1 MILLVSD
8 LGHKDKPVVF
18 INFAIYYI
26 QNDMDK
32 LGNEKKLIGEYVDNI
47 AADTYVWYDAQWKH
61 DDMEHQHRSFQL
73 NYITEGYQY
82 FHIDKKIYLV
92 PQNHIIWIPSAKPHK
107 TTTESSSV
115 NLMSVLFKEVPKEDF
130 FMNTHVFPAPAVLKE
145 MLLYASK
152 WNRVLDIDKE
162 QKLFLKALLYSLP
175 NFCEESM
182 ALEIPVPS
190 DDRLIPLCNYIN
202 KNYRFNFDI
211 QALANM
217 ANLSVRTLQRIFK
230 KETGITLQKY
240 LQLVRILKSIELLDT
255 KKYTLTEIAYK
266 VGYQSLSAFSL
277 SYSSLMKDGP
287 KLKP

>member
-8 LGHKDKPVVF
+8 LGHKDKLVVF

-26 QNDMDK
+26 YNDMEK
-32 LGNEKKLIGEYVDNI
+32 LGHPDKQIGEYVDNI
-47 AADTYVWYDAQWKH
+47 SADTYVWYDAQWKH
-61 DDMEHQHRSFQL
+61 DDKEHQHLSFQL
-73 NYITEGYQY
+73 NYVTEGYQY

-115 NLMSVLFKEVPKEDF
+115 NLMSVLFKEVPKGDF
-130 FMNTHVFPAPAVLKE
+130 FRKTHVFPAPAVLKE

-152 WNRVLDIDKE
+152 WNRVIDIDME

-190 DDRLIPLCNYIN
+190 DERLIPLCNYIN
-202 KNYRFNFDI
+202 SNYKFSFDI
-211 QALANM
+211 HALAEM
-217 ANLSVRTLQRIFK
+217 ANLSVRTLQRVFK

-255 KKYTLTEIAYK
+255 RKYTLTEIAYK

-277 SYSSLMKDGP
+277 SYSSLMKEGP
-287 KLKP
+287 KLKQ